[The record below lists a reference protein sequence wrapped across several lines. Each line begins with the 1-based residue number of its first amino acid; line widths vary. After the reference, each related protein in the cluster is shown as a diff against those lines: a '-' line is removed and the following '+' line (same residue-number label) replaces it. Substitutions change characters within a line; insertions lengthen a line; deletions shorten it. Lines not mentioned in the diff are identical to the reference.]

1 MRISFHTAVNYF
13 QFIPKIIQGTL
24 VASPGCTSEI
34 LLPKDYFFFVAFLAA
49 FLAGAFLAA
58 FFVAMLSIL
67 PLFRF
72 ASNLQHECCS
82 YGRYMVLEKQCQEK
96 NAISNDTSWYANRKN
111 QRALFRNFARN
122 QLLSEFIEHEI
133 ANRVRKFL
141 SRTSLLLHAKACYL
155 RSADNDS
162 HAVHPI
168 CSACS

>member
-1 MRISFHTAVNYF
+1 MSLF
-13 QFIPKIIQGTL
+13 PKTIQGTL

-67 PLFRF
+67 PFFRF

-96 NAISNDTSWYANRKN
+96 NEISYDTSWSVNRKN
-111 QRALFRNFARN
+111 Q
-122 QLLSEFIEHEI
+122 
-133 ANRVRKFL
+133 
-141 SRTSLLLHAKACYL
+141 
-155 RSADNDS
+155 
-162 HAVHPI
+162 
-168 CSACS
+168 